1 MLLHLPHRP
10 HWKSINVRVSL
21 LTSANIR
28 DSIRSSNKNVKKVR
42 KKVCIPIFISNNKKE
57 NRPQSCFLKF
67 GLAAVII
74 TVNNPNQRF
83 TILPLGI
90 KTRDIPHKL
99 FLEGGIVRRIGF
111 PCDNRPHLNIQKYP
125 TNGRRSRNHE
135 TSRPFPHSGS
145 LPPPDLVRES
155 GYHSPHDKPI
165 PEPYRA
171 KHKYRWKRVLSGKRP
186 LRITDKGLPTDQI
199 A

>member
-42 KKVCIPIFISNNKKE
+42 KKVCIPIFISNNKKRE
-57 NRPQSCFLKF
+57 PPPILFLEVWPRCRNHHREQPQPTLHHTATGDKNR
-67 GLAAVII
+67 GHLAQA
-74 TVNNPNQRF
+74 
-83 TILPLGI
+83 
-90 KTRDIPHKL
+90 
-99 FLEGGIVRRIGF
+99 FLEGGIVRRTGF

-145 LPPPDLVRES
+145 LPASRPCSGVR
-155 GYHSPHDKPI
+155 
-165 PEPYRA
+165 
-171 KHKYRWKRVLSGKRP
+171 
-186 LRITDKGLPTDQI
+186 LP
-199 A
+199 

>member
-42 KKVCIPIFISNNKKE
+42 KKVCIPIFISNNKKRE
-57 NRPQSCFLKF
+57 PPPILFLEVWPRCRNHHREQPQPTLHHTATGDKNR
-67 GLAAVII
+67 GHLAQA
-74 TVNNPNQRF
+74 
-83 TILPLGI
+83 
-90 KTRDIPHKL
+90 
-99 FLEGGIVRRIGF
+99 FLEGGIVRRTGF
-111 PCDNRPHLNIQKYP
+111 PCDNRPHPHIQRNP

-186 LRITDKGLPTDQI
+186 PSDYG
-199 A
+199 